1 MNNIETGYRPTQE
14 SPRMDLGKL
23 EKLVE
28 PLSLADSVLAR
39 TSYRSPTLADFI
51 SLASAVEK

>member
-1 MNNIETGYRPTQE
+1 MNNIETGYKPTPE
-14 SPRMDLGKL
+14 SPRMDLAKL

-39 TSYRSPTLADFI
+39 TNYNSPVLSDFI
-51 SLASAVEK
+51 SLASAREK